1 MLGKAA
7 TPLVSGLPLLQAI
20 KQIEDDEYYVGLD
33 KNGNPLPDGETL
45 DVPAGVTLMIDEGA
59 VFNMRQSNIDVG
71 SSSPLVSREHAAI
84 QVLGTP
90 SNRVVFTGY
99 RDSEFRENPV
109 IYDLNLPYVTAN
121 VTDVV
126 AAALVG
132 TLDTAGLAQSVTLSS
147 DGITAYVADQS
158 AGLQIINLSDPANA
172 SVLNTVPTT
181 DSAVGVALS
190 SDGTTTTA
198 YVADSAGGLQIIDVS
213 NPATASVTG
222 SVSTSGTAVDVALSS
237 DGTTAYVADSLS
249 GLQIIDLVTETVT
262 NTVATSGIAVSVT
275 LSDDGLTAYVAD
287 SVGGLEIIDIT
298 DPAAPV
304 TNDCCHTRH
313 RRKRSPF

>member
-1 MLGKAA
+1 MLIRDFSGLRSLKTINENWSQLDWPGTSLRFVHPGDGSITNPFLKISDAVSVIGTGA
-7 TPLVSGLPLLQAI
+7 RALFGCLVKPQLQLVSGLPLLQAI
-20 KQIEDDEYYVGLD
+20 KQIEDDEYYIGLD
-33 KNGNPLPDGETL
+33 KTGNPLPDGETL

-71 SSSPLVSREHAAI
+71 SSSPLVSREQAAI

-99 RDSEFRENPV
+99 RDSEFRENAV

-132 TLDTAGLAQSVTLSS
+132 TLDTAGLAQGVTLSS

-172 SVLNTVPTT
+172 SA
-181 DSAVGVALS
+181 SQYS
-190 SDGTTTTA
+190 S
-198 YVADSAGGLQIIDVS
+198 YNRQRRWC
-213 NPATASVTG
+213 G
-222 SVSTSGTAVDVALSS
+222 SF
-237 DGTTAYVADSLS
+237 
-249 GLQIIDLVTETVT
+249 I
-262 NTVATSGIAVSVT
+262 
-275 LSDDGLTAYVAD
+275 
-287 SVGGLEIIDIT
+287 
-298 DPAAPV
+298 
-304 TNDCCHTRH
+304 
-313 RRKRSPF
+313 